1 MRVIFLA
8 EKTCALSVNGVYLG
22 LADGFER
29 VCELEPKDRVFC
41 ELKPSG
47 CVPVSF
53 FFDEAFLMDPPP
65 QIKLYYFQGGVAVFA
80 GSFLRADGSL
90 RVIWQNRFGGTLL
103 TLCVQGKLQ
112 LNLEN
117 QTGFHMIDL
126 PDMLEECK
134 AHMLGADFLL
144 ESEAGFALVSP
155 DGKLRV
161 LSEGRVLEKD
171 SALKAEVPF
180 RDSMGHT
187 AICKWENGRMT
198 ECTIRTAQEPAE
210 ATFALALFESALI
223 GADYTPFLHESLAEK
238 ADALREFLGEYESVV
253 LTQEKEKVGLVYK
266 RKERVY
272 DVRYF
277 RVELTDGKISN
288 IKPL

>member
-29 VCELEPKDRVFC
+29 TCELEPKDRVFC

-47 CVPVSF
+47 CAPVSF
-53 FFDEAFLMDPPP
+53 FFDEEFLMDPPP
-65 QIKLYYFQGGVAVFA
+65 QIRLYYFEKGVAVFA
-80 GSFLRADGSL
+80 GSFLRADTSL
-90 RVIWQNRFGGTLL
+90 HVIWQNRFGGTLL
-103 TLCVQGKLQ
+103 TLCMQGKLQ

-117 QTGFHMIDL
+117 ETGFHMIDL
-126 PDMLEECK
+126 PDMLEESE
-134 AHMLGADFLL
+134 AYMLGNDFLI
-144 ESEAGFALVSP
+144 ESTAGFALISRE
-155 DGKLRV
+155 GKIFV
-161 LSEGRVLEKD
+161 LSEGRVLEKEFV
-171 SALKAEVPF
+171 LKAEVPF
-180 RDSMGHT
+180 RDSIGHT
-187 AICKWENGRMT
+187 ALCTWENGRMT
-198 ECTIRTAQEPAE
+198 ECTIRTAQEPTE

-223 GADYTPFLHESLAEK
+223 GAECAPFLHETLVEK
-238 ADALREFLGEYESVV
+238 ADALREFLGNYESVV
-253 LTQEKEKVGLVYK
+253 LTQENDKVGLVYR

-288 IKPL
+288 VKPL

>member
-29 VCELEPKDRVFC
+29 TCELEPKDRVFC

-47 CVPVSF
+47 YTPVSF
-53 FFDEAFLMDPPP
+53 FFDEEFLMNPPP
-65 QIKLYYFQGGVAVFA
+65 QITLYYFEGGVAVFA
-80 GSFLRADGSL
+80 GDFLRADGSL
-90 RVIWQNRFGGTLL
+90 RVLWQNRFGSALL
-103 TLCVQGKLQ
+103 TLCLQGKLQ

-117 QTGFHMIDL
+117 ETGFHMIGL
-126 PDMLEECK
+126 PDSLE
-134 AHMLGADFLL
+134 
-144 ESEAGFALVSP
+144 ESEACMLGEDFLIEGKTGFALVSRR
-155 DGKLRV
+155 GEIRV

-171 SALKAEVPF
+171 FALKAEVPF

-187 AICKWENGRMT
+187 AVCKWENGRMT
-198 ECTIRTAQEPAE
+198 ECAIRSAQEPTE

-223 GADYTPFLHESLAEK
+223 GADYTPFLHETLIGK
-238 ADALREFLGEYESVV
+238 ADALRDFLGEYESVV
-253 LTQEKEKVGLVYK
+253 LTQEKDKIGLVYK

-277 RVELTDGKISN
+277 RAELTDGKISN
-288 IKPL
+288 VKPL